1 MSNPE
6 VHPARTARWI
16 TMMAK
21 ENHELNLLLDDL
33 LYAAKNVVHQD
44 LKPEYEGKYKTLRE
58 YIAGLGYALRKIED
72 NR

>member
-1 MSNPE
+1 MSDYE
-6 VHPARTARWI
+6 VHPAGTSRWI

-44 LKPEYEGKYKTLRE
+44 LKPEYEGKYRTLRE
-58 YIAGLGYALRKIED
+58 NIAELGYILRKAED
-72 NR
+72 SR